1 LTSTTEQP
9 EAEAEATGTDHV
21 KPQLAKLFL
30 SLLRGFHV
38 YSTEVERIGE
48 PLPDPARTEKH
59 FNATYWYSIIISRSP
74 DLIIYTEDIQD
85 IISEFSLF
93 KKSLAS

>member
-48 PLPDPARTEKH
+48 PLPDPART
-59 FNATYWYSIIISRSP
+59 P